1 MTHKPNFTAQLTNIQ
16 ALRDVA
22 QELGCTHT
30 RGREK
35 GTGSIREMLENI
47 SQGDILVMFHE
58 YDHDYQM
65 TEAAAKIRA
74 LAEPLDQYTGDT
86 LRALASA
93 LEDAAKR
100 KD

>member
-1 MTHKPNFTAQLTNIQ
+1 MPHKPNFTCQITNIQ
-16 ALRDVA
+16 ALREIA
-22 QELGCTHT
+22 QELGCIQT
-30 RGREK
+30 RGSQR

-58 YDHDYQM
+58 YDHDYEM
-65 TEAAAKIRA
+65 KNAAAKIRA

-86 LRALASA
+86 LRALAAA